1 MARCNPC
8 LLLIPLPIV
17 ACTRSRS
24 AASTWFT
31 SIIFVFF
38 WLALIAGI
46 DECARGTCADASAI
60 WAFLVF
66 FYIFALF
73 LQFDLFDE
81 EYVSYKERRERF
93 RDAEER
99 ARLLEEK
106 KQKEFR
112 KKYSFQTMVED
123 AERAKP
129 RRESVA
135 LRKARRDSADLQKM
149 IDDEK
154 KPMTKKELIDKQMQ
168 LITEIQL
175 AQGYD
180 DEEKNVLVA
189 IFERDLE
196 KIEKQLNALNANNTD
211 RRKSAFY
218 VRGDRVPRFSDVV

>member
-1 MARCNPC
+1 MARCTPC

-17 ACTRSRS
+17 ACMRNRS
-24 AASTWFT
+24 AYSTWFA
-31 SIIFVFF
+31 SFIFIFF

-66 FYIFALF
+66 FYLFALF

-93 RDAEER
+93 RDASER
-99 ARLLEEK
+99 ARLVEK
-106 KQKEFR
+106 KEREEF
-112 KKYSFQTMVED
+112 KKKFSFQTM
-123 AERAKP
+123 AK
-129 RRESVA
+129 ESDRVA
-135 LRKARRDSADLQKM
+135 KARRRSIDLRKM

-154 KPMTKKELIDKQMQ
+154 NPMTKKELIDKQMQ